1 MESKYYVVAQ
11 AHAAI
16 HYDTFSKLLC
26 GGRVLLCVLPLVLDD
41 LRSWIQRSLIL
52 VKETSSTAVSTM
64 PTSTL
69 PRLEAKTLSQS
80 HHLFLAAQR
89 LLTVVI
95 AAIFGVSKAHRCRRY
110 ALISRVQLEWCSQ
123 YPCCEA
129 RPFPLDYGSFQD
141 GTAYRCW
148 LIPAHNKWRRR
159 LYISLHALP
168 LFSPSSIPTVS
179 SYSSRLRLVI
189 RLEPTLVSF
198 CFWDISR
205 PLVSTNNKHA

>member
-41 LRSWIQRSLIL
+41 LRSWIQRSLNL

-159 LYISLHALP
+159 LYITPCFASFLTIINSNCFFILLQASASHSFRAHARFVLFLGYLP
-168 LFSPSSIPTVS
+168 
-179 SYSSRLRLVI
+179 
-189 RLEPTLVSF
+189 
-198 CFWDISR
+198 
-205 PLVSTNNKHA
+205 STRFN